1 MIPTPNVQGTPL
13 GADPVGSHAMKE
25 ELLKKVLACPTLPS
39 LPAVALRVI
48 ELTSDPNVK
57 MSELASTIQN
67 DQGLA
72 AKILKTV
79 NSSFYGLRQPCATI
93 NKALVMLGL
102 GPVKTLALGFSLIS
116 SVGMDA
122 DSRFNYVAYWRR
134 GLYTAVAAK
143 AIAEAAKRNW
153 ADEVFLAGLLQDLG
167 EMALFR
173 ALGKDYLAVQD
184 KTRGDH
190 RQLVKHE
197 LADLEV
203 QHPEVGAMLA
213 ERWKLPKEL
222 VLPVRYHERPTAA
235 PAELTDLVRCVGLA
249 NWVHDSMTG
258 DEPAAA
264 LQRVYDRGEQWF
276 ALDAAAMDAV
286 VRRVAE
292 GAKELSR
299 LFNLDTGANI
309 NPEEL
314 LQRAQEQQKKLE
326 AQANTDDDAGLHS
339 LLAGSTDTDPLTGL
353 RNRTT
358 FESSLRRLVADSKGE
373 KRLGVLNI
381 CIDHFREVA
390 AANGLEAA
398 DEVVVRVASLLST
411 QFQSAACEVFR
422 LKPEIFAVIGEEG
435 SLGAFRIAADNFIDE
450 LALSN
455 ANAVPITVSC
465 GFAVL
470 RTTNPA
476 DLITAGARALQA
488 AVKMGGNRFVDDSA
502 KVAA

>member
-1 MIPTPNVQGTPL
+1 
-13 GADPVGSHAMKE
+13 MKE
-25 ELLKKVLACPTLPS
+25 ELLKKVLSCPTLPS

-48 ELTSDPNVK
+48 ELTGDPNVK
-57 MSELASTIQN
+57 MSELSSTIQN

-102 GPVKTLALGFSLIS
+102 GPVKTLALGFSLVS
-116 SVGMDA
+116 SVGKDS
-122 DSRFNYVAYWRR
+122 DSRFDYVGYWRR

-143 AIAEAAKRNW
+143 AIAEAAKRPW

-173 ALGKDYLAVQD
+173 ALGTEYLAIEE
-184 KTRGDH
+184 KTKGDH

-197 LADLEV
+197 IVDLEV

-235 PAELTDLVRCVGLA
+235 PAEMTDLVRCVGLA
-249 NWVHDSMTG
+249 NWVHDSMTSSDPG
-258 DEPAAA
+258 SA

-276 ALDAAAMDAV
+276 GLDNAAMDAV

-292 GAKELSR
+292 GSKELSR
-299 LFNLDTGANI
+299 LFNLDTGENV
-309 NPEEL
+309 NTEEL
-314 LQRAQEQQKKLE
+314 LKKAEEQQKKLE
-326 AQANTDDDAGLHS
+326 SQHDEHDENGMGS
-339 LLAGSTDTDPLTGL
+339 LLAGSADTDPLTGVK
-353 RNRTT
+353 NRTT
-358 FESSLRRLVADSKGE
+358 FESALRKVVAESNGE
-373 KRLGVLNI
+373 KRLGILNV
-381 CIDHFREVA
+381 CIDRFKDVVA
-390 AANGLEAA
+390 NNGLEAA
-398 DEVVVRVASLLST
+398 DEVVVRVASILST
-411 QFQSAACEVFR
+411 QFQTAGCEVFR
-422 LKPEIFAVIGEEG
+422 LKPEIFAVVGEEG
-435 SLGAFRIAADNFIDE
+435 SLGAFRVAADNFVGE
-450 LALSN
+450 LAVSN
-455 ANAVPITVSC
+455 TDAVPITVSC

-476 DLITAGARALQA
+476 DLITAGARGLQA
-488 AVKMGGNRFVDDSA
+488 AVKMGGNRFIDESA

>member
-1 MIPTPNVQGTPL
+1 
-13 GADPVGSHAMKE
+13 MKE
-25 ELLKKVLACPTLPS
+25 ELLKKVLSCPTLPS

-48 ELTSDPNVK
+48 ELTGDPNVK
-57 MSELASTIQN
+57 MSELSATIQN

-102 GPVKTLALGFSLIS
+102 GPVKTLALGFSLVS
-116 SVGMDA
+116 SVGKDEN
-122 DSRFNYVAYWRR
+122 SRFDYTGYWRR

-143 AIAEAAKRNW
+143 AIAEAAKRAW

-173 ALGKDYLAVQD
+173 ALGNDYLAIED
-184 KTRGDH
+184 KTKGDH

-197 LADLEV
+197 IADLEV

-235 PAELTDLVRCVGLA
+235 PAEMTDLVRCVGLA
-249 NWVHDSMTG
+249 NWVHDAMTSAEAG
-258 DEPAAA
+258 PA
-264 LQRVYDRGEQWF
+264 LHRVYERGEQWF
-276 ALDAAAMDAV
+276 GLDAPSMDAV

-292 GAKELSR
+292 GSKELSR
-299 LFNLDTGANI
+299 LFSLDTGQNV

-314 LQRAQEQQKKLE
+314 LKKAEEQQKKLE
-326 AQANTDDDAGLHS
+326 AQQEEQDENGMGS
-339 LLAGSTDTDPLTGL
+339 LLAGSTEMDPLTGVK
-353 RNRTT
+353 NRTS
-358 FESSLRRLVADSKGE
+358 FDVELRKLVGESKGE
-373 KRLGVLNI
+373 KRLGILNV
-381 CIDHFREVA
+381 CIDRFKDCVTN
-390 AANGLEAA
+390 NGLEAA

-411 QFQSAACEVFR
+411 QFQSAGGEVFR
-422 LKPEIFAVIGEEG
+422 LKPEIFAVIGEEAT
-435 SLGAFRIAADNFIDE
+435 LGAFREAADNFIGE

-455 ANAVPITVSC
+455 SHSVPVTVSC
-465 GFAVL
+465 GFAML

-476 DLITAGARALQA
+476 ELVTAGARGLAA
-488 AVKMGGNRFVDDSA
+488 AVKMGGNRFIDETA
-502 KVAA
+502 KAAA

>member
-1 MIPTPNVQGTPL
+1 
-13 GADPVGSHAMKE
+13 MKE
-25 ELLKKVLACPTLPS
+25 ELLKQVLSCPTLPS

-48 ELTSDPNVK
+48 ELTGDPNVK
-57 MSELASTIQN
+57 MSELATTIQN

-102 GPVKTLALGFSLIS
+102 GPVKTLALGFSLVS
-116 SVGMDA
+116 SVGKDS
-122 DSRFNYVAYWRR
+122 DSRFDYVGYWRR

-143 AIAEAAKRNW
+143 AIAEAAKRPW

-173 ALGKDYLAVQD
+173 ALGSDYIAVEN
-184 KTRGDH
+184 KARGDH

-197 LADLEV
+197 IADLEI

-222 VLPVRYHERPTAA
+222 VIPVRYHERPTAA
-235 PAELTDLVRCVGLA
+235 PAEMTDLVRCVGLA
-249 NWVHDSMTG
+249 NFVHDSMTSS
-258 DEPAAA
+258 EPGPL
-264 LQRVYDRGEQWF
+264 LQRVYERGEQWF
-276 ALDAAAMDAV
+276 GLDSSAMDAV
-286 VRRVAE
+286 VRRVAD

-299 LFNLDTGANI
+299 LFSLDTGQNV
-309 NPEEL
+309 NTDDL
-314 LQRAQEQQKKLE
+314 LKKAEEQQKKLE
-326 AQANTDDDAGLHS
+326 AQQDEQDGSGMGS
-339 LLAGSTDTDPLTGL
+339 LLAGSADTDPLTGVK
-353 RNRTT
+353 NRTT
-358 FESSLRRLVADSKGE
+358 FESALRKIVSDSKGE
-373 KRLGVLNI
+373 KRLGIFNV
-381 CIDHFREVA
+381 CIDRFKDVVTN
-390 AANGLEAA
+390 NGLEAA
-398 DEVVVRVASLLST
+398 DEVVVRVASILST
-411 QFQSAACEVFR
+411 QFQPASSEVFR
-422 LKPEIFAVIGEEG
+422 LKPEIFAVVGEEG
-435 SLGAFRIAADNFIDE
+435 SLGAFRIAADNFIGE

-455 ANAVPITVSC
+455 ANSVPITVSC

-470 RTTNPA
+470 RVSNPA

-488 AVKMGGNRFVDDSA
+488 AVKMGGNRFIDESA